1 MTAMVLGPDGCPL
14 GLGAQSWWTRRQRK
28 RLSDCRRR
36 AWKDKESRYW
46 LELIDNCRSNLH
58 SEAPNTKPCF
68 VLDRGGDIQQ
78 VLLHA
83 AERDVALIVRSR
95 HNRRL
100 VRPGEVGKR
109 WRKRGALL
117 LADWVAQQPVAGH
130 HVAKLRR
137 KRGSGVRLVRL
148 QVRFGKVKIF
158 TQDRRSSRLL
168 DPVEVHV
175 VDVQEVG
182 RGRKGLH
189 WRLLTTLSVQSLKDA
204 KQVLFGYTLRW
215 RIEQFHRTWKT
226 GTCNVERNQLRSVSA
241 LTAWATLLAV
251 VATRIERIKHLSR
264 KEPDR
269 PATRAR
275 RSRMVMSCPVVL
287 KACVSD
293 VVRGIRYY

>member
-1 MTAMVLGPDGCPL
+1 MRIVAH
-14 GLGAQSWWTRRQRK
+14 
-28 RLSDCRRR
+28 
-36 AWKDKESRYW
+36 
-46 LELIDNCRSNLH
+46 LEVS
-58 SEAPNTKPCF
+58 TKP
-68 VLDRGGDIQQ
+68 
-78 VLLHA
+78 
-83 AERDVALIVRSR
+83 
-95 HNRRL
+95 
-100 VRPGEVGKR
+100 GE
-109 WRKRGALL
+109 
-117 LADWVAQQPVAGH
+117 
-130 HVAKLRR
+130 
-137 KRGSGVRLVRL
+137 
-148 QVRFGKVKIF
+148 
-158 TQDRRSSRLL
+158 TQ
-168 DPVEVHV
+168 
-175 VDVQEVG
+175 

-269 PATRAR
+269 PATRVR